1 MESTAF
7 PKRRRLAAILAIDMV
22 AYSRQ
27 MRADEAGTLAALK
40 AARRQSIDPVIASA
54 GGRIFKT
61 MGDGL
66 LCEFSSVVSAVSC
79 ALEMQRAL
87 TAPGED
93 GPRFRIGVTLGDV
106 VADGEDLYGDGVNMA
121 ARLQSV
127 AQPGGIAVSRVVRDQ
142 VGNRLPLRFVPRGR
156 VALKNIPEP
165 VEVFDVVAG
174 AAKLPLRRPPARPL
188 AIAAAALIVLAA
200 AGSTAWWLQGRTVTS
215 DPDPSTVAAAASQS
229 APLIAVL
236 PFANQS
242 GDANQDYFSDGM
254 TEDII
259 AALGRFRALAVL
271 SGSAVM
277 RFKTAPVAPDEVAR
291 RLGARY
297 VVEGSV
303 RRAGDRVRVQA
314 RLTDAQ
320 GGQVLWSDRFDGDTH
335 DLFALQD
342 ELVQQIAGS
351 LAGRVGRVEQE
362 RIARKPAV
370 NPTAYEL
377 VLRGRA
383 LASKDNRSALVEARG
398 LFEQAMSIMPDSA
411 DARVGLAHV
420 FYTYA
425 QYGYAASPHEA
436 LSDAET
442 LVREALNSDPTN
454 APAYAMLARLLTYR
468 ERYDEALE
476 VIARTLQLNP
486 SDSDV
491 QFARGTV
498 LMWVGRTEEAD
509 RAFAIARKLDPF
521 PTADQLFGIALT
533 DLLLGRKERVRDELG
548 AAVQQSSP
556 NRAPLYVLMA
566 IANLQLGRE
575 EEAKAAAA
583 MVRKQSPF
591 FDGERFGTRLRD
603 PRQREFLAEG
613 LRQVG
618 LRAN

>member
-1 MESTAF
+1 MESPAF
-7 PKRRRLAAILAIDMV
+7 PERRRLAAILAIDMV

-27 MRADEAGTLAALK
+27 MRADEEGTLAALK
-40 AARRQSIDPVIASA
+40 AARQLSDPVIASA

-79 ALEMQRAL
+79 AREMQRAL
-87 TAPGED
+87 ATPGED

-121 ARLQSV
+121 VRLQSV

-142 VGNRLPLRFVPRGR
+142 VGNRLPLRFVPRGK
-156 VALKNIPEP
+156 VALKNIPDP
-165 VEVFDVVAG
+165 VEVFDVDDEGAG
-174 AAKLPLRRPPARPL
+174 VRFRRPPAGRL
-188 AIAAAALIVLAA
+188 AIAALVLIVVGA
-200 AGSTAWWLQGRTVTS
+200 AGYTAWWLQGRTVTS
-215 DPDPSTVAAAASQS
+215 ASDPSTAAATASQS
-229 APLIAVL
+229 APLVAVL
-236 PFANQS
+236 PFANHS

-271 SGSAVM
+271 SSSAVL
-277 RFKTAPVAPDEVAR
+277 RFKTAPAPPDEVAR

-297 VVEGSV
+297 VVEGSI
-303 RRAGDRVRVQA
+303 RRAGVRVRVQA

-320 GGQVLWSDRFDGDTH
+320 GGQVLWTDRFDGDTN

-342 ELVQQIAGS
+342 ELVQQIAGT
-351 LAGRVGRVEQE
+351 LASRVGRVEQE
-362 RIARKPAV
+362 RVARKPAV

-383 LASKDNRSALVEARG
+383 LVSKETRSALVEARG
-398 LFEQAMSIMPDSA
+398 FFEQAMSITPDSA
-411 DARVGLAHV
+411 DARVGLAQV
-420 FYTYA
+420 FYAYV
-425 QYGYAASPHEA
+425 QYGYAASPNEA
-436 LSDAET
+436 LSDAEI
-442 LVREALNSDPTN
+442 LIREALKSDPSN
-454 APAYAMLARLLTYR
+454 AAAYAMLARLLAYR

-509 RAFAIARKLDPF
+509 HAFAIARRLDPF
-521 PTADQLFGIALT
+521 PTADHLFGIGLT
-533 DLLLGRKERVRDELG
+533 DLLLGRKKRVRDELG
-548 AAVQQSSP
+548 AAVQQSSRD
-556 NRAPLYVLMA
+556 RAPLYALLA
-566 IANLQLGRE
+566 IANFQLGRE

-583 MVRKQSPF
+583 MVRKQNPF

-603 PRQREFLAEG
+603 PHQREFLAEG

-618 LRAN
+618 LRTN

>member
-1 MESTAF
+1 MESIAF
-7 PKRRRLAAILAIDMV
+7 PERRRLAAILAIDMV

-27 MRADEAGTLAALK
+27 MRADEEGTLAALK
-40 AARRQSIDPVIASA
+40 AARQSIDPLIASA

-66 LCEFSSVVSAVSC
+66 LCEFSSVVSALSC
-79 ALEMQRAL
+79 ALAMQRAL
-87 TAPGED
+87 RAPGDD

-127 AQPGGIAVSRVVRDQ
+127 AQPGGIAVSRVVHDQ
-142 VGNRLPLRFVPRGR
+142 VGTRLPLRFVARGR

-165 VEVFDVVAG
+165 IEVFDVHGG
-174 AAKLPLRRPPARPL
+174 AAEAPIRRPTAGRL
-188 AIAAAALIVLAA
+188 AIAASALIMVAA
-200 AGSTAWWLQGRTVTS
+200 AGSTAWWLHGRTATS
-215 DPDPSTVAAAASQS
+215 DVQPTNDAAATSQT
-229 APLIAVL
+229 APLVAVL

-242 GDANQDYFSDGM
+242 GDPNQDYFSEGM
-254 TEDII
+254 TDDVI

-271 SGSAVM
+271 SSSAVK
-277 RFKTAPVAPDEVAR
+277 RFKTEPAQPDEVAR

-297 VVEGSV
+297 VVEGSI
-303 RRAGDRVRVQA
+303 RRVGERVRVQA
-314 RLTDAQ
+314 RLIDAQ
-320 GGQVLWSDRFDGDTH
+320 GGQVLWSDRFDGDTQ
-335 DLFALQD
+335 DVFALQD
-342 ELVQQIAGS
+342 ELVQQIAGT
-351 LAGRVGRVEQE
+351 LASRVGRVEQQ

-370 NPTAYEL
+370 NPSAYEL

-383 LASKDNRSALVEARG
+383 LAAKETRNALVEARG
-398 LFEQAMSIMPDSA
+398 MFEQALSIMPDSA
-411 DARVGLAHV
+411 DARIGLAQV
-420 FYTYA
+420 FYAYV
-425 QYGYAASPHEA
+425 QYGYAASPNEA

-442 LVREALNSDPTN
+442 LIREALKSDSSN
-454 APAYAMLARLLTYR
+454 VAAYAMLARLLSYR

-491 QFARGTV
+491 QFAHGTV

-509 RAFAIARKLDPF
+509 RAFAIARRLDPF
-521 PTADQLFGIALT
+521 PTADHLFGIGLT
-533 DLLLGRKERVRDELG
+533 DLLLGRKKRVRDELG
-548 AAVQQSSP
+548 AAVQQASRD
-556 NRAPLYVLMA
+556 RAPLYALLA
-566 IANLQLGRE
+566 IANFQLGRE

-583 MVRKQSPF
+583 TVRKLNPF

-603 PRQREFLAEG
+603 QRQREFLAEG

-618 LRAN
+618 LRSP